1 MRFVLLL
8 FFCILISPL
17 YAVEDF
23 EQQQILERIKPV
35 GKVRVEGKS
44 AEPVSDTLDATA
56 SQAKVKELP
65 GQAVYE
71 NHCVVCHGDGI
82 AGAPKFRDTGD
93 WQPRLSK
100 SNIDEL
106 LAIAIKGLNAMPPK
120 GTCGECSDEDIKNAI
135 QYMLP
140 LK

>member
-1 MRFVLLL
+1 MPYILML
-8 FFCILISPL
+8 FLITLVSPL

-23 EQQQILERIKPV
+23 DKQQIQMRIKPI
-35 GKVRVEGKS
+35 GNVRIEGESAAPASELETSVNQPVVEK
-44 AEPVSDTLDATA
+44 
-56 SQAKVKELP
+56 LP

-71 NHCVVCHGDGI
+71 NHCTVCHANGI
-82 AGAPKFRDTGD
+82 AGAPKFRDETD
-93 WQPRLSK
+93 WQSRLAK

-120 GTCGECSDEDIKNAI
+120 GTCGECSDEDLKKAI

-140 LK
+140 RK